1 MNNAKATTKTIGYGF
16 ASWAIPF
23 VVSLMFF
30 ERGGQPRLPIEL
42 VKSIMIVIGAASGG
56 VLVLL
61 LFRQIRPSLFRGTV
75 IGSLWF
81 VVNIVLD
88 LGPDD
93 EDEFGPILLG
103 NRHPLPSD
111 PNNGR
116 FDGGGQSAG
125 SFLHLV
131 AASFS
136 TSR

>member
-88 LGPDD
+88 LVILVPMTKMSLGQYFS
-93 EDEFGPILLG
+93 EIGIRYLLIPIM
-103 NRHPLPSD
+103 
-111 PNNGR
+111 
-116 FDGGGQSAG
+116 AG
-125 SFLHLV
+125 LM
-131 AASFS
+131 AAVSRRDHFS
-136 TSR
+136 T

>member
-23 VVSLMFF
+23 VVSLTFF

-42 VKSIMIVIGAASGG
+42 VKSIMIVIGAGSGG
-56 VLVLL
+56 VLLLL

-88 LGPDD
+88 LVILVPMTKMSLGQYFS
-93 EDEFGPILLG
+93 EIGIRYLLIPIM
-103 NRHPLPSD
+103 
-111 PNNGR
+111 
-116 FDGGGQSAG
+116 AG
-125 SFLHLV
+125 LM
-131 AASFS
+131 AAVSRRDQFS
-136 TSR
+136 T

>member
-56 VLVLL
+56 VLLLL

-88 LGPDD
+88 LVILVPMTKMSLGQYFS
-93 EDEFGPILLG
+93 EIGIRYLLIPIM
-103 NRHPLPSD
+103 
-111 PNNGR
+111 
-116 FDGGGQSAG
+116 AG
-125 SFLHLV
+125 LM
-131 AASFS
+131 AAVSRRDHFS
-136 TSR
+136 T